1 TASIRG
7 ARRAGADVVRGVVV
21 RGAVERGVIDD
32 HAESPVGGAAWIRSA
47 REIELVAQRTA
58 TPGTEGQREA
68 VMRDD
73 GRDPNGRTGDRA
85 LEAGGAQPD
94 DLGKCGR
101 IGDDDRRGAAV
112 LKPHGCASARLQV
125 GVTEPHARG
134 YANAQHRKV

>member
-1 TASIRG
+1 GVDERRGAVAHRERAGALEARASAHVAHVGAWWKTDIARSNDTTASIRG

-85 LEAGGAQPD
+85 L
-94 DLGKCGR
+94 
-101 IGDDDRRGAAV
+101 
-112 LKPHGCASARLQV
+112 
-125 GVTEPHARG
+125 
-134 YANAQHRKV
+134 